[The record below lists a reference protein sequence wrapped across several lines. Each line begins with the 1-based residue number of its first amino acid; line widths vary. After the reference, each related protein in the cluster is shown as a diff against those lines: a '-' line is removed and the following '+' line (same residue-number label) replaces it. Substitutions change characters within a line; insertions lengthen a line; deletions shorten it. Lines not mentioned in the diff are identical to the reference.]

1 METQTLVQQLG
12 NKQRKRRPR
21 KDVLEVSQNSHS
33 TASGDTRLREEIGL
47 GGKFKGVTKF
57 TQYSTASVQQLGDK
71 HAERRPMREELGS
84 RFARTSSCRRLAS
97 AKSCAVFGQI

>member
-1 METQTLVQQLG
+1 MREEIGLGGKFKDVTKFTQYC
-12 NKQRKRRPR
+12 QRRHNFERRDRLAR

-57 TQYSTASVQQLGDK
+57 TQYSIAS
-71 HAERRPMREELGS
+71 
-84 RFARTSSCRRLAS
+84 
-97 AKSCAVFGQI
+97 